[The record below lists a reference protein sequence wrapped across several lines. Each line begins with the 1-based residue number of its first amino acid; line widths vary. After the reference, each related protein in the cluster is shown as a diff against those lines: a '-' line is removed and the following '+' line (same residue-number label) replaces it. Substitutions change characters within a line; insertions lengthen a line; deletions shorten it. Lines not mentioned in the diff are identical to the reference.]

1 MEVLEKMDK
10 GILLKGIRKMAE
22 HYKCSTASIQKYVNE
37 GKIPTYRIGR
47 NRYAYSNEIDYALKD
62 GGQANG

>member
-10 GILLKGIRKMAE
+10 GTLLKGIRKMAE